1 MREEKKREEGRR
13 EEKKRREEE
22 KKSEEE
28 RREFYDNLLLSLI
41 GLQIFSTLFSFN
53 YCAICQII
61 FFQFIYLFIFFLSI
75 QFFAKSRWCRD
86 NDEKCQVIS
95 KNAQELYR
103 TYVSKEGIL
112 DYMQVTEDSVET
124 LGQGSDRWIDRCIG
138 LGRE

>member
-1 MREEKKREEGRR
+1 MKKRELEWRGDEMREEKKREEGRR

-61 FFQFIYLFIFFLSI
+61 FFQFIYFYFFCAIYSIF
-75 QFFAKSRWCRD
+75 
-86 NDEKCQVIS
+86 CQI
-95 KNAQELYR
+95 
-103 TYVSKEGIL
+103 
-112 DYMQVTEDSVET
+112 
-124 LGQGSDRWIDRCIG
+124 
-138 LGRE
+138 